1 MGVPVVALCEIDDK
15 PIRLREPVLEPDT
28 LIVQDPTLFHAIDV
42 FHGLAPQGHLLIN
55 TSRPIADLDI
65 ENAIRH
71 LPEDHVCWVPAT
83 EIALMYVKR
92 PVPNAVLLG
101 ALCALIDDIH
111 IESVV
116 KAIEG
121 KFPGPVGQA
130 NITAAKAGY
139 EAAKAA
145 RTPEKAH
152 A

>member
-1 MGVPVVALCEIDDK
+1 
-15 PIRLREPVLEPDT
+15 VLEPDT

-42 FHGLAPQGHLLIN
+42 FHGLLPQGHLLIN

-71 LPEDHVCWVPAT
+71 LPTDHVCCVPAT
-83 EIALMYVKR
+83 EIALKYVKR

-101 ALCALIDDIH
+101 ALCALIDAIQ
-111 IESVV
+111 IASVV
-116 KAIEG
+116 KAIES
-121 KFPGPVGQA
+121 KFPGPLGQA

-139 EAAKAA
+139 ELAKAA
-145 RTPEKAH
+145 RGQEQVH